1 MTSPLLFAFA
11 AVLSAASATGA
22 SSHPFS
28 VHDMVAMD
36 RISEPRASL
45 DGNRIVFVV
54 RTTDLEANAGKYSL
68 WLVGADGTGL
78 RRLTSPRS
86 NDRSPRWAPDGKT
99 IFFLSTRSGSS
110 QVWRISADGGEAE
123 QVTDLPLDVD
133 NLIISPDGHHLGFTM
148 EVFPGTSFEDTKKKL
163 DQKEKQKATGRTYDR
178 LFIRHWDTWSDGR
191 RSHLFVMPSAGK
203 PSPIDV
209 MALHGRRHALEA
221 LGRARGVHL
230 HPRQQRSRLHRPRRR
245 AQGGLVD
252 QFRSVP
258 RRSTLRRRR
267 PA

>member
-78 RRLTSPRS
+78 RRLTSPRG

-163 DQKEKQKATGRTYDR
+163 DQKEKRKATGRTLR
-178 LFIRHWDTWSDGR
+178 SALHTPLGHLER
-191 RSHLFVMPSAGK
+191 RSPLPPVRDAFRREAIPNQRHGT
-203 PSPIDV
+203 
-209 MALHGRRHALEA
+209 HGRRHALEA

-230 HPRQQRSRLHRPRRR
+230 HPRRQRSRLHRPRRR

-258 RRSTLRRRR
+258 RRSTLRSRR